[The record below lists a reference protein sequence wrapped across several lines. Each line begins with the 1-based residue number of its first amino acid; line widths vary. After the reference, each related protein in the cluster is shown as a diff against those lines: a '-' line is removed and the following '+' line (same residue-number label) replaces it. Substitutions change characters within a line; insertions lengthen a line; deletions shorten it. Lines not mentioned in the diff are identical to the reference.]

1 MRKVTLVFA
10 IFAALFLGNNLFAQ
24 GKYGADSAECIKYL
38 SYYKEYYKQ
47 KAYDEAVPSWRKAY
61 SICPATSSQN
71 LLIDG
76 TTLVRRLIT
85 KNAKNAQYKQA
96 LIDTLLT
103 LHDTRAQYYPK
114 YAVTAMN
121 NKGTDMSNYIKDDSK
136 RLFDGYE
143 QIIEANKDQTKA
155 TLLLFDLQAL
165 IDLYSQG
172 QVDAETVINIY
183 QRNNDI
189 LESMNPKNDAEKEQ
203 NSNVKNDMGSLF
215 AASKVASCD
224 ELIALYTPR
233 YEADPDNLALAT
245 SIVKTMNITDDCNS
259 NDLFLKAVTT
269 MYKLDPSAASA
280 YYLYKLHAAKSNVDD
295 AIRYM
300 EEAINSEETDVEK
313 DNEYKYELATFCF
326 KNGQNIKAYE
336 NASAVAESSTTLN
349 GKAYFLIA
357 NIWGAVR
364 CGGDEIAK
372 RAPYW
377 VACDYLNKAKA
388 ADPTLAEEANRMI
401 GQYSAYFPQ
410 AAEAFMYDI
419 TNGQSYTVSCGGLR
433 ATTTVRTTK

>member
-47 KAYDEAVPSWRKAY
+47 KAYDEAIPSWRKAY

-269 MYKLDPSAASA
+269 MYKLEPSAASA

>member
-155 TLLLFDLQAL
+155 TLLLFDLQAV

-189 LESMNPKNDAEKEQ
+189 LESMNPKNDAETEQ
-203 NSNVKNDMGSLF
+203 NSHVKNDMGSLF

-269 MYKLDPSAASA
+269 MYKLEPSAASA

-300 EEAINSEETDVEK
+300 EEAINSEETDAEK

>member
-269 MYKLDPSAASA
+269 MYKLEPSAASA

-300 EEAINSEETDVEK
+300 EEAINSEETDAEK

>member
-155 TLLLFDLQAL
+155 TLLLFDLHAV

-269 MYKLDPSAASA
+269 MYKLEPSAASA

-300 EEAINSEETDVEK
+300 EEAINSEETDAEK

>member
-269 MYKLDPSAASA
+269 MYKLEPSAASA

-300 EEAINSEETDVEK
+300 EEAINSEETDAEK

-419 TNGQSYTVSCGGLR
+419 TNGQSYTVSCGGLS

>member
-155 TLLLFDLQAL
+155 TLLLFDLQAV

-269 MYKLDPSAASA
+269 MYKLEPSAASA
-280 YYLYKLHAAKSNVDD
+280 YYLYKLHAAKSNVDE

>member
-155 TLLLFDLQAL
+155 TLLLFDLQAV

-269 MYKLDPSAASA
+269 MYKLEPSAASA

-349 GKAYFLIA
+349 GKAYFLTA

>member
-155 TLLLFDLQAL
+155 TLLLFDLQAV

-269 MYKLDPSAASA
+269 MYKLEPSAASA

-300 EEAINSEETDVEK
+300 EEAINSEETDAEK

-377 VACDYLNKAKA
+377 IACDYLNKAKA

>member
-1 MRKVTLVFA
+1 M
-10 IFAALFLGNNLFAQ
+10 FLGNNLFAQ

-269 MYKLDPSAASA
+269 MYKLEPSAASA

-300 EEAINSEETDVEK
+300 EEAINSEETDAEK

>member
-269 MYKLDPSAASA
+269 MYKLEPSAASA
-280 YYLYKLHAAKSNVDD
+280 YYLYKLHAAKSNVDE